1 MGNVTEPTTD
11 LNEWLSMLESDRA
24 ELLAQRESARIEQE
38 AEQRAQ
44 RAKQGEAL
52 RSLLRLLGFD
62 PGELPEGHWQTPDG
76 ITVTRSNQRG
86 VVVINFLDSD
96 DPYDSVTFD
105 HHIYTNDIEVNPAR
119 VRQELALAIHNV
131 RERWLDYVAR
141 QHEKQIER
149 TAPKELPPIN
159 RAYRI
164 VANQLEGIVN
174 RVRNGTELSYGDISI
189 LAHAQLIDHVTYN
202 DHDYDED

>member
-1 MGNVTEPTTD
+1 MEKSIATTD
-11 LNEWLSMLESDRA
+11 PNEWLSMLESDRA
-24 ELLAQRESARIEQE
+24 ELLAQREAARVEQE
-38 AEQRAQ
+38 AEQRAIY
-44 RAKQGEAL
+44 AKQGEAL
-52 RSLLRLLGFD
+52 RQLLTLLGFD
-62 PGELPEGHWQTPDG
+62 PGELPRGYWQTPDG

-86 VVVINFLDSD
+86 LLVIKSLDSD
-96 DPYDSVTFD
+96 DPYDQVSFD
-105 HHIYTNDIEVNPAR
+105 YHVYTNDIEADPAR
-119 VRQELALAIHNV
+119 VRQELALAIHEV

-141 QHEKQIER
+141 QHEKQAER
-149 TAPKELPPIN
+149 TTPKELPSIN

>member
-1 MGNVTEPTTD
+1 MEKSIATTD
-11 LNEWLSMLESDRA
+11 PNEWLSMLESDRA
-24 ELLAQRESARIEQE
+24 ELLAQREAARVEQE
-38 AEQRAQ
+38 AEQRAIY
-44 RAKQGEAL
+44 AKQGEAL
-52 RSLLRLLGFD
+52 RQLLTLLGFD
-62 PGELPEGHWQTPDG
+62 PGELPRGYWQT
-76 ITVTRSNQRG
+76 
-86 VVVINFLDSD
+86 LDSD
-96 DPYDSVTFD
+96 DPYDQVSFD
-105 HHIYTNDIEVNPAR
+105 YHVYTNDIEADPAR
-119 VRQELALAIHNV
+119 VRQELALAIHEV

-141 QHEKQIER
+141 QHEKQAER
-149 TAPKELPPIN
+149 TTPKELPSIN